1 MAFPRAS
8 MISDEYVMPEFSNE
22 RDLLSPL
29 GIKDSGDWSQ
39 DGQSLTIDAVS
50 FILSLSLNL
59 INKCHRFSVAK
70 IPVFTLKLALTM
82 EKIIR
87 IHCFLKFFEIG
98 EAFL

>member
-22 RDLLSPL
+22 RDLLNPL

-50 FILSLSLNL
+50 VIISLNLNL
-59 INKCHRFSVAK
+59 INIYYRSLVGK
-70 IPVFTLKLALTM
+70 IPGFTLKLALTT

-87 IHCFLKFFEIG
+87 IHCFLRFFEIG
-98 EAFL
+98 GAFL